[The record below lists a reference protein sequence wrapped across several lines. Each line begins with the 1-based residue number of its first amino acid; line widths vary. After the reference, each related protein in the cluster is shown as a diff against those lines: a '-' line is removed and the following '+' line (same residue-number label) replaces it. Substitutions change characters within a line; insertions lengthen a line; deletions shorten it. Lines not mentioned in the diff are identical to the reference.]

1 MINHA
6 ELGRFQLLT
15 LASQLEECK
24 EQLGAQNKYRALQ
37 LLLTEAS
44 DLHALAEYLSRTED
58 QNEAINVRYLT
69 QLSHILRFAQ
79 AVEIL
84 SWIMNAIETAAK
96 TRKLQHDHQTHN
108 AKLQVIAN
116 KIYDKQRQLEQK
128 TGEWP
133 QRYGSQLQSLLD
145 SNRRFTSSLYRE
157 AVTLFT
163 EVLQEENNDS
173 KRQAPFSDSLKAA
186 WILFCEEQS
195 PLSSKQITELTSKY
209 QLETSIK
216 NALLGLSRSMTP
228 ASRFFHKF
236 FSRML
241 EELFDL
247 SSPQNAETVTMWRE
261 LGRNRDTYDTFV
273 RAFLIFLARKSLDL
287 NEFELDIPDLTY
299 LLEEMYAD
307 SNEELF
313 QDLANQFRNINEVVG
328 STFTSLS
335 QLFVFSAEHFN
346 SLFADLENQDSDYNP
361 SQNLALTLKTARTTF
376 GNRYLNILKESP
388 EAGYFKE
395 ILDCLNADHFDLV
408 ATIDTVD
415 STLKCRVVT
424 YQTSSNNQDMPDS
437 ATVATFQVDLTNG
450 EIQASIDDVENISP
464 SARNS
469 IHTICRYLLIEMSE
483 VTDNTI
489 QERQQKASSHQTA
502 NRHHTKR
509 TQRKVRPN
517 QPTGQ
522 APKANSHAI
531 ELSIAPRAERSFWP
545 HELLLSKS
553 VLNNNIVQ
561 AFTNDFNNG
570 SFNSTPANTGR
581 LQMGKAQVIWRYK
594 SGNMRYLA
602 VDVGN
607 RVAVVF
613 KASPRDSVY
622 DNQTAIEAQAQMA
635 YDEYHSNQQTQPMD

>member
-6 ELGRFQLLT
+6 ELVRFKLRG
-15 LASQLEECK
+15 LAGQLEECD
-24 EQLGAQNKYRALQ
+24 EQLGAQQKYQALQ
-37 LLLTEAS
+37 QLFTEAS
-44 DLHALAEYLSRTED
+44 DLYDLAEHLSRSDD
-58 QNEAINVRYLT
+58 QNETINVRYFT

-79 AVEIL
+79 ANEIL
-84 SWIMNAIETAAK
+84 SWIMNVIEKAAK
-96 TRKLQHDHQTHN
+96 TRNPQHDYETHI
-108 AKLQVIAN
+108 AKLQEIAN
-116 KIYDKQRQLEQK
+116 EIFGKQRQLEQK

-145 SNRRFTSSLYRE
+145 SNRRFTSSLYLE

-173 KRQAPFSDSLKAA
+173 KRQAPFSASLKAA

-209 QLETSIK
+209 KLETSIK

-228 ASRFFHKF
+228 ASRFFYKF

-261 LGRNRDTYDTFV
+261 LRRNQDTFDTFV

-287 NEFELDIPDLTY
+287 KEFELDIPDLTY

-437 ATVATFQVDLTNG
+437 ATVATFQVSLTNG

-489 QERQQKASSHQTA
+489 QERQQKASSHQIA
-502 NRHHTKR
+502 NRQPKKP
-509 TQRKVRPN
+509 TQRKPRPN
-517 QPTGQ
+517 QPTG
-522 APKANSHAI
+522 KAQEANHTSF
-531 ELSIAPRAERSFWP
+531 ELSIAPRTERSFWP
-545 HELLLSKS
+545 IGLQLGKS
-553 VLNNNIVQ
+553 VLKNNDAQEFV
-561 AFTNDFNNG
+561 TNFSIG
-570 SFNSTPANTGR
+570 SFNSTPVNTGR
-581 LQMGKAQVIWRYK
+581 LKMGKAQVIWRYK

-613 KASPRDSVY
+613 KVSPRESAY
-622 DNQTAIEAQAQMA
+622 DNQTEIETLAQNA
-635 YDEYHSNQQTQPMD
+635 YDEYHSNQ